1 MRQQKKER
9 KHSGGWQL
17 WWHLSLHGRWQEQK
31 IMATT
36 LVIFYACRSVGWP
49 KWPAKATE
57 NAACLGWFMLLNR
70 GNNNI
75 PENRYYSKEAG
86 ISISLLDEDL
96 LLDLCTASFTSPMLL
111 LLLSTVLAGWPSLI
125 QVPLWFVRNF
135 DVAKYLLPRDR
146 YLIGFISGC
155 WVRCSVA
162 LKLLLRSFQQQNLL
176 EPSEN
181 HVLELWWLKTLT
193 IFMTLMQAALM
204 SLMTLVYLDHWDFRW
219 SVEAKANL
227 WLNCNSLSSTWY
239 LCVRILGFIIFV

>member
-111 LLLSTVLAGWPSLI
+111 LLLSTLLAGWPSLI

-135 DVAKYLLPRDR
+135 NMAKYLLPRDR
-146 YLIGFISGC
+146 YLIGFISSC

-162 LKLLLRSFQQQNLL
+162 LKLLLRSAF
-176 EPSEN
+176 STAAKSARA
-181 HVLELWWLKTLT
+181 LWIPYVRAFITEDFDNFYDFDAGCFDEFDDFGL
-193 IFMTLMQAALM
+193 FG
-204 SLMTLVYLDHWDFRW
+204 SLRF
-219 SVEAKANL
+219 
-227 WLNCNSLSSTWY
+227 
-239 LCVRILGFIIFV
+239 